1 MAKELKC
8 GDLMPGCDFK
18 AEAEDMA
25 DLMEKVVDHAKEV
38 HGIEVITPELAQ
50 KVQAA
55 IKDA

>member
-1 MAKELKC
+1 MAKKLEC

-25 DLMEKVVDHAKEV
+25 DLMEQVVDHAKEV
-38 HGIEVITPELAQ
+38 HGIEVITPDLAQ

-55 IKDA
+55 IKDV